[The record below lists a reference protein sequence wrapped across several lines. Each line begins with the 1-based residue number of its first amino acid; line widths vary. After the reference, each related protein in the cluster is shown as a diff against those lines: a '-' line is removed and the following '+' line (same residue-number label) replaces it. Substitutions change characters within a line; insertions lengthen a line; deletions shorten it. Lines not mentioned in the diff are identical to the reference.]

1 MGKILQAFA
10 DGELYVTEIVQKRT
24 PERQKLIEKNLQLY
38 NELNEKLNDDEQKLL
53 QNLLDVISD
62 ENYYDTQN
70 NFIRGYCLGALMTME
85 ILSEQ
90 SSFLQP

>member
-10 DGELYVTEIVQKRT
+10 NGELYITEITQKRT

-70 NFIRGYCLGALMTME
+70 NFIRGYCLGTLMTME
-85 ILSEQ
+85 IFSEQ
-90 SSFLQP
+90 NSFL

>member
-10 DGELYVTEIVQKRT
+10 NGELYITEIVQKRT
-24 PERQKLIEKNLQLY
+24 PEHQKLTEKNLQLY
-38 NELNEKLNDDEQKLL
+38 TELNKKLNDDEQKLL

-62 ENYYDTQN
+62 ENYFDTQN

-90 SSFLQP
+90 SSFL